1 MLCRKCS
8 QEIPDNAVYC
18 HLCGKKQT
26 SAPKV
31 RHRKRPH
38 GSGTIKKDTRYKK
51 PYLAY
56 APSSANGAGR
66 IYIGSFP
73 DVRSAQEALDN
84 FVKNGRPEL
93 YNATLA
99 DIYKIWSE
107 THYKQISSKSAYGHA
122 CGWKWFESLYK
133 VKVTDLHASHFQEI
147 INRAKTRGTAKF
159 LKTLAHMVMQ
169 CAVEN
174 DVVPKNCVD
183 FVKLP
188 KSEKAEKIIFTA
200 DQIHTLWQHTDDSDV
215 QMILTMIYMGF
226 RISEFLELEISNIHL
241 DDGYVIGGIKTEAG
255 IDRVIP
261 FPPNIPEIKGFFKNW
276 IGNRESGRLFDLTG
290 SQFRITHFYRAL
302 HDYGMIDAEF
312 DKTKGRWIFPNA
324 EHLTPHSTRHT
335 FASLSS
341 SAGMRPENLQKII
354 GHASYSTTADIYIH
368 KNISELITEM
378 SKLTK

>member
-1 MLCRKCS
+1 MS
-8 QEIPDNAVYC
+8 
-18 HLCGKKQT
+18 
-26 SAPKV
+26 S
-31 RHRKRPH
+31 
-38 GSGTIKKDTRYKK
+38 TI
-51 PYLAY
+51 
-56 APSSANGAGR
+56 
-66 IYIGSFP
+66 
-73 DVRSAQEALDN
+73 
-84 FVKNGRPEL
+84 
-93 YNATLA
+93 
-99 DIYKIWSE
+99 
-107 THYKQISSKSAYGHA
+107 
-122 CGWKWFESLYK
+122 
-133 VKVTDLHASHFQEI
+133 
-147 INRAKTRGTAKF
+147 
-159 LKTLAHMVMQ
+159 
-169 CAVEN
+169 
-174 DVVPKNCVD
+174 
-183 FVKLP
+183 
-188 KSEKAEKIIFTA
+188 
-200 DQIHTLWQHTDDSDV
+200 
-215 QMILTMIYMGF
+215 TMIYMGF